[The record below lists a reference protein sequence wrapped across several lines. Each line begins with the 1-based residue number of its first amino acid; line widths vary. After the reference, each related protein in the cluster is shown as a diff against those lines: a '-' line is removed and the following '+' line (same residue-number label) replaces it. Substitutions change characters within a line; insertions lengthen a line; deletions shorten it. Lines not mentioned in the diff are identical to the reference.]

1 MAVNASSPMHACV
14 LVRAMIG
21 AHYALVL
28 VLFLKATQLVVHSE
42 RTVVLIY
49 KLGHIHPINQGIKS
63 LITTLVINNSKHST

>member
-1 MAVNASSPMHACV
+1 MAIKLLLPCMHVC
-14 LVRAMIG
+14 LYEPLIG
-21 AHYALVL
+21 AHDALVL

-49 KLGHIHPINQGIKS
+49 KLGYIHPINHGIKS